1 MGDPRVFRADSGQLS
16 FEGRFRVYFSRGQG
30 RPVQLNGVKMGS
42 RGGDDGRGANF
53 SGYKHQGHLWV
64 RTARAELIARASLS
78 ILRAQPAPR
87 QVRLAEGSDI
97 SGRGDGVSRILN
109 ISRNYFGGGICVDAT
124 VLPRVKS
131 RKKIRFRLPPR
142 PKELPRIPLRLNR
155 NQALIEWTPP
165 RLRGVIRNFPVVTQR
180 PLPPYI

>member
-1 MGDPRVFRADSGQLS
+1 MKWGAVPVWRVGLLFPFIRRVGLGDPRVFRADSGHLS

-30 RPVQLNGVKMGS
+30 RPAQLNGVKMGS

-97 SGRGDGVSRILN
+97 SGHGDGVSRILN

-131 RKKIRFRLPPR
+131 RKKYGSDS
-142 PKELPRIPLRLNR
+142 LR
-155 NQALIEWTPP
+155 A
-165 RLRGVIRNFPVVTQR
+165 QR
-180 PLPPYI
+180 SCPGSLSG